1 MNLSMFDLS
10 GEIALMTGGSG
21 GIGRGIALG
30 LAGCGADIALA
41 ARNADKLAAVV
52 SEIEAIGRRALGV
65 QCDVTQRESIASA
78 ISHIVAVFGGLDIV
92 VNCAGIN
99 GIAPAPE
106 KISPQT
112 WDAVLATNLTG
123 AHMVSTLAYPE
134 LVKRGGGKII
144 NITSMMAIFG
154 GKTLAAYAATKGGLE
169 QYTKSCAVAWAG
181 DIIQVNAIE
190 PGWITTDMTRGSRS
204 DPAKYGNIIDRTPAG
219 RYGEPDDLAGAA
231 VFLASRAADFV
242 SGACLPVDGGYA
254 SQGTSKTIGV

>member
-1 MNLSMFDLS
+1 MNLSMFDLC
-10 GEIALMTGGSG
+10 GKIALVTGGNG

-30 LAGCGADIALA
+30 LAGCGADIAIA
-41 ARNADKLAAVV
+41 ARDADKLAVV
-52 SEIEAIGRRALGV
+52 AAEIEAAGRQALTLV
-65 QCDVTQRESIASA
+65 CDVSQRESVVRA
-78 ISHIVAVFGGLDIV
+78 ISRIVTVFGGLDIV

-99 GIAPAPE
+99 GIAPGPE
-106 KISPQT
+106 KIAPQT

-123 AHMVSTLAYPE
+123 THLVSTIAYPE

-144 NITSMMAIFG
+144 NISSMMAIFG

-169 QYTKSCAVAWAG
+169 QYTKSCAVAWAT
-181 DIIQVNAIE
+181 DNIQVNAIA

-204 DPAKYGNIIDRTPAG
+204 DAAKYGNIIDRTPAG
-219 RYGEPDDLAGAA
+219 RYGEPGDLAGAA

-254 SQGTSKTIGV
+254 SQGTSRTIGV

>member
-1 MNLSMFDLS
+1 MTLSMFDLS
-10 GEIALMTGGSG
+10 GKVALVTGGNG

-30 LAGCGADIALA
+30 LAGCGADIAIA
-41 ARNADKLAAVV
+41 ARNPDKLAAVAT
-52 SEIEAIGRRALGV
+52 EIEAAGRRVLAV
-65 QCDVTQRESIASA
+65 RCDVTQRELVAQA
-78 ISHIVAVFGGLDIV
+78 ISRIVAALGGLDVV

-99 GIAPAPE
+99 GVAPAPD
-106 KISPQT
+106 KIAPQT

-123 AHMVSTLAYPE
+123 AHIVSTLAYPE

-144 NITSMMAIFG
+144 NISSMMAIFG

-169 QYTKSCAVAWAG
+169 QYTKSCAVAWAA
-181 DIIQVNAIE
+181 DNIQVNAIE

-219 RYGEPDDLAGAA
+219 RYGEPADLAGAA